1 MNRKKSFVLT
11 KNDRKAARLFAEL
24 GMSKNLAKT
33 LMYLSHVDE
42 CYSADIE
49 QGANLRQPEV
59 SLVMQEL
66 RRRKWVKKQVLKK
79 KGKGRPRNVYK
90 TTTHLSEI
98 LNDFEQEKLEEVEG
112 IKGDISELKNLIESR

>member
-11 KNDRKAARLFAEL
+11 KNDRKAARLFTEL

-66 RRRKWVKKQVLKK
+66 RRRKWVKKRFLKK

-112 IKGDISELKNLIESR
+112 IKGGISELKNLIGSR

>member
-11 KNDRKAARLFAEL
+11 KNDRKVARLFTGL

-33 LMYLSHVDE
+33 LMYLSHVDK

-66 RRRKWVKKQVLKK
+66 RRRKWGKNKVLKK
-79 KGKGRPRNVYK
+79 KVNGRPRNVYK

>member
-1 MNRKKSFVLT
+1 MNQKKSFVLT
-11 KNDRKAARLFAEL
+11 KKDRKAARLFTEL

-42 CYSADIE
+42 CYSDDIE
-49 QGANLRQPEV
+49 QGAHLRQPEV

-66 RRRKWVKKQVLKK
+66 RRRKWVKKRTLKK

-90 TTTHLSEI
+90 TTTHLFEI
-98 LNDFEQEKLEEVEG
+98 LNDFEQEKLEEVEV

>member
-33 LMYLSHVDE
+33 LMYLSHVDK

-66 RRRKWVKKQVLKK
+66 RRKKWIKKRPLKK

-112 IKGDISELKNLIESR
+112 IKDDISELKNLIESR

>member
-11 KNDRKAARLFAEL
+11 KNDRKAARLFTEL
-24 GMSKNLAKT
+24 GMPKNLAKT
-33 LMYLSHVDE
+33 LMYLSHVDK
-42 CYSADIE
+42 CYSTDIE

-66 RRRKWVKKQVLKK
+66 RRKKWIKKRPLKK

-112 IKGDISELKNLIESR
+112 IKDDISELKNLIESR

>member
-11 KNDRKAARLFAEL
+11 KNDREAARLFTEL

-66 RRRKWVKKQVLKK
+66 RRRKWAGLIKFPSVGNYAPV
-79 KGKGRPRNVYK
+79 
-90 TTTHLSEI
+90 
-98 LNDFEQEKLEEVEG
+98 G
-112 IKGDISELKNLIESR
+112 IRTRV